1 MELILAAQYLRRS
14 TEHQQYSLQNQE
26 AKIREYAEQ
35 NGYKIIRT
43 YSDGKSGL
51 ALKRRSGLQALL
63 QEVISGIAP
72 YRAILVYDVSRW
84 GRFQDTDESAHY
96 EFLCRSTG
104 IPVHYC
110 AEEFTNDGSMP
121 SGVMKALKRSMAGAY
136 SRDLSIRVSQGLR
149 RLALLGFKQGSQPG
163 LGYRRMLL
171 SSDGKP
177 KRILKFGEHKSI
189 TTERVVLVPGPKKEV
204 ELVRKIF
211 RLFVDKKFTVPQI
224 VRELNAQGL
233 KEPNGSCWTYGA
245 IKGLL
250 GNLKYTGCQV
260 FGRTTQKLSTPI
272 VHLPREQ
279 WTVKPGA
286 FQGIID
292 QETFDKA
299 QARFRSYTVNKSNE
313 ELLDGLRR
321 LLARKG
327 RLSVSII
334 QQSRTVPS
342 PAVYHHRFGRLGKA
356 YELIGYDAP
365 ENFKLPRDLKRRTNA
380 VREQVL
386 HRLESLYPGYVTVV
400 GRHSRTKPYLQLPGF
415 TVTIQIARAT
425 KTRSLGKPKWL
436 VDPGKMQR
444 ERTSICL
451 LVRLVHTND
460 NIFDCYLLPKLG
472 AVGRFAL
479 REEAPKLQK
488 ATRLDSLEQFY
499 DAVTCMRSAKDVM
512 SRSAPDSFL

>member
-204 ELVRKIF
+204 ELVQEIF
-211 RLFVDKKFTVPQI
+211 RMFLVRKLAIPDI
-224 VRELNAQGL
+224 VRELNARGS
-233 KEPNGSCWTYGA
+233 KEANGAPWKYGA
-245 IKGLL
+245 VRNLL
-250 GNLKYTGCQV
+250 TNPKYTGCQV

-279 WTVKPGA
+279 WTIKPGA

-313 ELLDGLRR
+313 ELLDALRR
-321 LLARKG
+321 LLRG
-327 RLSVSII
+327 RGD
-334 QQSRTVPS
+334 SRFRS
-342 PAVYHHRFGRLGKA
+342 FISRGLF
-356 YELIGYDAP
+356 
-365 ENFKLPRDLKRRTNA
+365 
-380 VREQVL
+380 
-386 HRLESLYPGYVTVV
+386 HRLPCI
-400 GRHSRTKPYLQLPGF
+400 
-415 TVTIQIARAT
+415 TI
-425 KTRSLGKPKWL
+425 
-436 VDPGKMQR
+436 
-444 ERTSICL
+444 
-451 LVRLVHTND
+451 
-460 NIFDCYLLPKLG
+460 
-472 AVGRFAL
+472 
-479 REEAPKLQK
+479 
-488 ATRLDSLEQFY
+488 DSE
-499 DAVTCMRSAKDVM
+499 VSAEPM
-512 SRSAPDSFL
+512 S